1 MQWLPL
7 FLAAGSL
14 CAQPVYDLLLKGG
27 QVIDP
32 KNKISARRDVAIAG
46 GRIAE
51 VAASIP
57 PAKAH
62 KTIDVSGLYVTPGL
76 VDIHVHVFATGG
88 GSQYV
93 GALSVWP
100 DGHTFRNGVT
110 TVVDAGTSGWRNF
123 PLLRDTVIAK
133 SRTRVLAML
142 NIVGRGMGGENEQDT
157 NDMNAKATAE
167 MAIKNK
173 SIVVGIKTAHYAGP
187 EWTAVDRAED
197 AATIA
202 NIPVMVDFGTFREER
217 PFSELVTKK
226 LRPGDIYT
234 HFYLP
239 WVPMFDGAGKVQPFL
254 WEARKRGVIFDVG
267 HGGGS
272 FVFRHAANAL
282 KQGLAPDSIS
292 TDLHVHSMNS
302 GMKGMLNVMSKFLN
316 LGMTLD
322 DIILRTTVNPAHE
335 IKRDELGTL
344 SVGADAD
351 VAVLKVEHGTFGFTD
366 SLGARMTGAQRL
378 ECELTLRAGKMEW
391 DLNGISREDWRK
403 LPPKYESQADPKW
416 DATIAPNVPRVKK

>member
-1 MQWLPL
+1 MR
-7 FLAAGSL
+7 FLLLLLATGSL
-14 CAQPVYDLLLKGG
+14 FAQPVYDLLLKGG
-27 QVIDP
+27 HVIDP

-46 GRIAE
+46 GKIAA
-51 VAASIP
+51 VADNIA

-62 KTIDVSGLYVTPGL
+62 KTIDVTGLYVTPGL

-88 GSQYV
+88 GSQYA

-133 SRTRVLAML
+133 SHTRVLSML

-157 NDMNAKATAE
+157 ADMDAKATAD
-167 MAIKNK
+167 MAMKNK
-173 SIVVGIKTAHYAGP
+173 SIVVGVKTAHYAGP
-187 EWTAVDRAED
+187 EWIAVERAVQ
-197 AATIA
+197 AGTIA
-202 NIPVMVDFGTFREER
+202 NIPVMVDFGTFKDER

-239 WVPMFDGAGKVQPFL
+239 WVPMFDGSGKVQSYM
-254 WEARKRGVIFDVG
+254 WDARKRGVIFDVG

-272 FVFRHAANAL
+272 FVFRHAANAI

-302 GMKGMLNVMSKFLN
+302 GMKGMMNVMSKFLN

-322 DIILRTTVNPAHE
+322 DIILRSTVNPAHE
-335 IKRDELGTL
+335 IKRDDLGTL
-344 SVGADAD
+344 SVGAEAD
-351 VAVLKVEHGTFGFTD
+351 VAVLKLERGSFGFTD
-366 SLGARMTGAQRL
+366 SLGARMTGTQRL

-391 DLNGISREDWRK
+391 DLGGISREDWRK
-403 LPPKYESQADPKW
+403 LPPKYESQSDPKW
-416 DATIAPNVPRVKK
+416 DATIAPNTPRVKK

>member
-1 MQWLPL
+1 MR
-7 FLAAGSL
+7 FLSLLLATGSL
-14 CAQPVYDLLLKGG
+14 FAQPVYDLLLKGG
-27 QVIDP
+27 RVIDP

-46 GRIAE
+46 GKIAE
-51 VAASIP
+51 VAESIP
-57 PAKAH
+57 SAKAH
-62 KTIDVSGLYVTPGL
+62 KTIDVTGLHVTPGL

-88 GSQYV
+88 GTQYV

-123 PLLRDTVIAK
+123 PLLRDTVIAR
-133 SRTRVLAML
+133 SRTRVLSML
-142 NIVGRGMGGENEQDT
+142 NIVGRGMGGENEQET
-157 NDMNAKATAE
+157 SDMDAKATAD
-167 MAIKNK
+167 MAMKNK

-187 EWTAVDRAED
+187 EWIAVERAVE

-202 NIPVMVDFGTFREER
+202 NIPVMVDFGTFKEER

-239 WVPMFDGAGKVQPFL
+239 WVPMFDSANKVLPFM
-254 WEARKRGVIFDVG
+254 WEGRRRGVIFDVG

-272 FVFRHAANAL
+272 FVFRHAANAI
-282 KQGLAPDSIS
+282 KQGLLPDSIS
-292 TDLHVHSMNS
+292 TDLHVNSMNA
-302 GMKGMLNVMSKFLN
+302 GMKGMLNVMSKLLN

-322 DIILRTTVNPAHE
+322 DIIMRSTLNPAHE

-344 SVGADAD
+344 SVGAEAD
-351 VAVLKVEHGTFGFTD
+351 VAVLRVERGSFGFTD
-366 SLGARMTGAQRL
+366 TLGARMTGTQRL
-378 ECELTLRAGKMEW
+378 ECELTLRAGKMVW

-403 LPPKYESQADPKW
+403 LPPKYESQSDSKW
-416 DATIAPNVPRVKK
+416 DSTIAPNAPRVKR

>member
-1 MQWLPL
+1 MRFLSLL
-7 FLAAGSL
+7 FATASL
-14 CAQPVYDLLLKGG
+14 FAQPVYDLLLKGG
-27 QVIDP
+27 HVIDP

-46 GRIAE
+46 GKIAE
-51 VAASIP
+51 VAENIAA
-57 PAKAH
+57 AKAH
-62 KTIDVSGLYVTPGL
+62 KTIDVAGLYVTPGL

-123 PLLRDTVIAK
+123 PLLRDTVIAR
-133 SRTRVLAML
+133 SRTRVLSLL

-157 NDMNAKATAE
+157 SDMDSAATAGVA
-167 MAIKNK
+167 MKNK
-173 SIVVGIKTAHYAGP
+173 SLVVGIKTAHYGGP
-187 EWTAVDRAED
+187 EWIAVERAVA

-217 PFSELVTKK
+217 PFSQLVTQK

-239 WVPMFDGAGKVQPFL
+239 WVPMFDAANKVQPFL

-272 FVFRHAANAL
+272 FVFRHAANAI
-282 KQGLAPDSIS
+282 KQGLPPDSIS
-292 TDLHVHSMNS
+292 TDLHVNSMNS

-316 LGMTLD
+316 LGMSLD
-322 DIILRTTVNPAHE
+322 DIILRSTSNPAHE
-335 IKRDELGTL
+335 IKRDDLGTL
-344 SVGADAD
+344 SVGAEAD
-351 VAVLKVEHGTFGFTD
+351 VAVLKVERGSFGFTD
-366 SLGARMTGAQRL
+366 SLGARMTGTQRL
-378 ECELTLRAGKMEW
+378 ECELTLRAGKMVW
-391 DLNGISREDWRK
+391 DLNGISREDWHD
-403 LPPKYESQADPKW
+403 LLPKYESRSDPRW
-416 DATIAPNVPRVKK
+416 DWTIAPNTPRKK